1 MHTLVDPAADPAVD
15 DGHRRGRILW
25 ALATCMATKGYQ
37 ATTISDIA
45 RAARVS
51 KTVVYAHFRDKEHCL
66 LELYSYAHFRDKEH
80 CLLEL
85 YSRANDK
92 VLATVREALEDAH
105 RAGLPW
111 RERLRAGIGA
121 HLEALADGPAVAW
134 AALVEVQAAGRRA
147 LALRRGMVDR
157 YVDLL
162 SEVARGLVEE
172 HPDEVRPVSRDL
184 LVAAVGGINELMLAR
199 VERDEAELLRQDAE
213 LAAGIVIGLLER
225 RD

>member
-1 MHTLVDPAADPAVD
+1 MVCPLQWRSMHDLVDPADDPAVD
-15 DGHRRGRILW
+15 DGHRRGRILR
-25 ALATCMATKGYQ
+25 ALAVSMAEKGYQ
-37 ATTISDIA
+37 ATTIADIA
-45 RAARVS
+45 RAGRVS
-51 KTVVYAHFRDKEHCL
+51 KTVV
-66 LELYSYAHFRDKEH
+66 YAHFRDKEH

-92 VLATVREALEDAH
+92 VLATIREAQEDAH

-147 LALRRGMVDR
+147 LALRRGMIDR

-162 SEVARGLVEE
+162 CGVAEGLAQD
-172 HPDEVRPVSRDL
+172 HPDEVRPVGREL
-184 LVAAVGGINELMLAR
+184 VVAAVGGINELMLAR
-199 VERDEAELLRQDAE
+199 VERGEAERLPEETEVAAE
-213 LAAGIVIGLLER
+213 IVAGLLER
-225 RD
+225 RA